1 MKVYGFSVNQD
12 GPFED
17 MKTFDFVYLH
27 GKLEKLNHFDL
38 CSIDEEPTRDGIYDV
53 KVELVDHS
61 IYNTKL
67 FFWHDKTK
75 YSFQH
80 GLIVEEHD
88 YENLDYAKQ
97 KYDERVAGL

>member
-38 CSIDEEPTRDGIYDV
+38 CSIDEEPTKDGIYDV
-53 KVELVDHS
+53 EVELVDHS
-61 IYNTKL
+61 IYNAKL
-67 FFWHDKTK
+67 FFWHDNTN